1 MMQQLMRVMMQ
12 VGLLCQEAS
21 GWQGLEGGD
30 VKVLMAMVL
39 AQVLEIRMVK
49 VELTHQIQTVIKS
62 FDLRFLVDT
71 STSMNCS
78 NERGEVESTYC
89 EGGAG
94 SRIELAK
101 KLIKD
106 IRDSFSEDTKTSL
119 INYDLNAKTILSL
132 NTSEES
138 ALYSALIRFRF
149 MMVCKH
155 LVIFIQALI

>member
-1 MMQQLMRVMMQ
+1 MS
-12 VGLLCQEAS
+12 GDSS

-30 VKVLMAMVL
+30 GNGSDGDGFGTGSGDQNGQGGAN
-39 AQVLEIRMVK
+39 ASNPNCG
-49 VELTHQIQTVIKS
+49 KS

-101 KLIKD
+101 KLMKD
-106 IRDSFSEDTKTSL
+106 IRDSFSENTK
-119 INYDLNAKTILSL
+119 
-132 NTSEES
+132 
-138 ALYSALIRFRF
+138 
-149 MMVCKH
+149 
-155 LVIFIQALI
+155 